1 MKFYY
6 FILIITVI
14 INSVFAQ
21 NGNVAINE
29 CPQLNFNWHMDIQNI
44 LHYSL
49 EIISVKYISGNEF
62 NITIHVLGSEQIPLK
77 YLSSLKVIGV
87 TGPLSKI
94 VLYGKN
100 ENTYLIDNP
109 TNFTATFAVY
119 ATFQNCRYI
128 MPNFQIQFEYMQGDA
143 AQYWQTWEWGTSTFD
158 LSTGCDN
165 YDNQD
170 HSQTDFPDFY
180 WLLGTPQN
188 CSEIWIT
195 TSSSSILPVSSTMAG
210 ISLSRR
216 RTTLLLSSTVPTTKS
231 VIDKSSLSDLVTST
245 PSMSVASTSSVDTS
259 IFTLNHRSFSRGIR
273 ISWPSVFPSDNYFTG
288 VPEQYPLS
296 SSDLNSSKD
305 TIVSR
310 TTRSNSHTIIPGTT
324 NSYSQGCYTS
334 VVTPHKYT
342 TTLRTITADTT
353 SYPLLESTRKSTSR
367 SFSSLSRYT
376 IPSKLTSPGISR
388 TKWNNSS
395 TFSTIYITHDS
406 SSTNSVTQ
414 GVFFN
419 SSTQTSS
426 TTDITKSENSI
437 TFTTHLYFTSIPYRS
452 LATKSS
458 ESSTEMTPVTSNTT
472 PTTYT
477 SSDST
482 TLNEQNSLTIESKFM
497 TSHSLY
503 FSDYS
508 GKSSNFNRIPLWLI
522 AISIILDM

>member
-216 RTTLLLSSTVPTTKS
+216 RTTLL
-231 VIDKSSLSDLVTST
+231 
-245 PSMSVASTSSVDTS
+245 
-259 IFTLNHRSFSRGIR
+259 R
-273 ISWPSVFPSDNYFTG
+273 
-288 VPEQYPLS
+288 
-296 SSDLNSSKD
+296 
-305 TIVSR
+305 
-310 TTRSNSHTIIPGTT
+310 
-324 NSYSQGCYTS
+324 
-334 VVTPHKYT
+334 
-342 TTLRTITADTT
+342 
-353 SYPLLESTRKSTSR
+353 
-367 SFSSLSRYT
+367 
-376 IPSKLTSPGISR
+376 
-388 TKWNNSS
+388 
-395 TFSTIYITHDS
+395 
-406 SSTNSVTQ
+406 
-414 GVFFN
+414 
-419 SSTQTSS
+419 
-426 TTDITKSENSI
+426 
-437 TFTTHLYFTSIPYRS
+437 
-452 LATKSS
+452 
-458 ESSTEMTPVTSNTT
+458 
-472 PTTYT
+472 
-477 SSDST
+477 
-482 TLNEQNSLTIESKFM
+482 NEL
-497 TSHSLY
+497 
-503 FSDYS
+503 
-508 GKSSNFNRIPLWLI
+508 
-522 AISIILDM
+522 